1 MDVLLLLVAV
11 IALWAAG
18 LALAVTLCVAASRSD
33 RDSARG
39 RWLAPVRG

>member
-1 MDVLLLLVAV
+1 MDVLFLLLAV

-18 LALAVTLCVAASRSD
+18 LVLAVSLSVAASRAD
-33 RDSARG
+33 RSNERG